1 MQEAEGKK
9 RKKKRMEKENRE
21 KRINGE
27 MGIYRSCARYGRTL
41 ITRKGPNDREDRRVE
56 DLGYLI
62 RAQSVSSPMFLAIGV
77 ISIT

>member
-1 MQEAEGKK
+1 MQEAKRKK

-27 MGIYRSCARYGRTL
+27 MGIYRGCARYGCTL
-41 ITRKGPNDREDRRVE
+41 ITRKGPNDREDRRVG

-62 RAQSVSSPMFLAIGV
+62 QAQSVSSSMFPAIGV